1 MPGRWPRP
9 EGGGSMI
16 FRLSFGHLLW
26 LKENGWSA
34 KPMKKKIE
42 LDEETARMLDEVR
55 GDMSASEY
63 VDRLLKKYQGV
74 TLPHTP
80 DPPMN
85 PEPDN

>member
-1 MPGRWPRP
+1 
-9 EGGGSMI
+9 
-16 FRLSFGHLLW
+16 
-26 LKENGWSA
+26 
-34 KPMKKKIE
+34 MKKKIE

-55 GDMSASEY
+55 GDLSRSEY
-63 VDRLLKKYQGV
+63 VDRLLKKHQGV